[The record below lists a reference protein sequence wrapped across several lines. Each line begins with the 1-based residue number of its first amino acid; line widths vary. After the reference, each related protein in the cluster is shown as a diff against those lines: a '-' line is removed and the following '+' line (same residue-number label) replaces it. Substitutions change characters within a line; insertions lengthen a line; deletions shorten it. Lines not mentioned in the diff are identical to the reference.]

1 MKLIKFILKYKKTF
15 FLLAIA
21 ILVASCVE
29 EIPLESE
36 GFEEAIV
43 IEGSISNELKQHEIK
58 LSRVYAIDSTGP
70 SALSGADIRVIGNS
84 EFVFQESE
92 PGVYVSRD
100 SFAAQSGVNYQ
111 LQISANGEEYEST
124 PMQLSGSSS
133 IGVLQANRIDYGGEN
148 GVAITLNNQSTNES
162 ANYYRYEYVET
173 FKFTARYYKPI
184 DLVIKDGLPVEVYKT
199 KEEYTCYRS
208 ENSNDIILANTN
220 SLSEDNVNNLLLTF
234 IEGED
239 PKVALRYSILVK
251 QYVISRAA
259 YSYYKILDELS
270 NSDNIFSQ
278 SQPGYF
284 NGNVKNVNDSNE
296 KVIGFFDVSSVSDK
310 RIFFNHE
317 DFFDPDDERSY
328 LVSYCPIET
337 PSLPSLIRRLEAGTV
352 KWFATPLPQSTPY
365 TRFNVVPANCVDCT
379 LLGTNEVPEFWEE

>member
-21 ILVASCVE
+21 MLIASCVE

-84 EFVFQESE
+84 EFVFQENE

-100 SFAAQSGVNYQ
+100 SFAAQPGVNYQ

-173 FKFTARYYKPI
+173 FKFNSNYFKVN
-184 DLVIKDGLPVEVYKT
+184 DLILVDGQPVEVPKQ
-199 KEEYTCYRS
+199 KEEYTCYQTNKS
-208 ENSNDIILANTN
+208 QEIILSNTN
-220 SLSEDNVNNLLLTF
+220 SLSEDSVNDLLIKF
-234 IEGED
+234 IPSD
-239 PKVALRYSILVK
+239 SPSLSNRYSLLVK
-251 QYVISRAA
+251 QYVISREA
-259 YSYYKILDELS
+259 YTYYEILEELS
-270 NSDNIFSQ
+270 GLDNVFTQ
-278 SQPGYF
+278 SQPGF
-284 NGNVKNVNDSNE
+284 LAGNISNINNPEE
-296 KVIGFFDVSSVSDK
+296 KVIGYFDISSVSTK
-310 RIFFNHE
+310 RIYFDYE
-317 DFFDPDDERSY
+317 DFYDPESIRPRFVPYAS
-328 LVSYCPIET
+328 CEA
-337 PSLPSLIRRLEAGTV
+337 SLPSTATLIAQLEQDIVRWSTT
-352 KWFATPLPQSTPY
+352 TPSGA
-365 TRFNVVPANCVDCT
+365 FMVVPTRCVDCT
-379 LLGTNEVPEFWEE
+379 RFGSNVKPEFWED